1 MNKKDF
7 KTVNEV
13 SKLSGVSVRTLHYY
27 DQIQLLCP
35 AELTESGYRLYNH
48 SDLLKLEQILLLK
61 EMGFELKKI
70 KEILED
76 PYYDTHKAL
85 KKQRDIL
92 KLKEERIRSIIQ
104 LIDEKLEGVE
114 TMDFK
119 AFDMKE
125 IERVQ
130 EEFKEEVEERWG
142 GSEAYKE
149 SKRRTNAYKKEDW
162 QKITSSM
169 EDIFKTLVSH
179 IGEDVASEPVQTL
192 VEAWRIH
199 LTKYFYDCTPEIL
212 SGLGDMYV
220 MDERFTKNMDKY
232 GDGFAKFMN
241 EAIKYYC
248 KDRI

>member
-1 MNKKDF
+1 MSKKDL

-13 SKLSGVSVRTLHYY
+13 SKISGVSVRTLHYY
-27 DQIQLLCP
+27 DHIQLLCP
-35 AELTESGYRLYNH
+35 AELTESGYRLYDH
-48 SDLLKLEQILLLK
+48 HDLLKLEQILFLK

-76 PYYDTHKAL
+76 PHYDTDKVL
-85 KKQRDIL
+85 RKQRDIL
-92 KLKEERIRSIIQ
+92 RLKEERIQAIIK

-125 IERVQ
+125 IERAQ

-142 GSEAYKE
+142 GSLAYEE
-149 SKRRTNAYKKEDW
+149 SMKKTKAYKKEDW
-162 QKITSSM
+162 QKVMGSM
-169 EDIFKTLVSH
+169 DDIFKALAAR

-192 VEAWRIH
+192 VEAWREY

-212 SGLGDMYV
+212 NGLGDMYV

-232 GDGFAKFMN
+232 GEGFAKYMN

-248 KDRI
+248 KDRL

>member
-1 MNKKDF
+1 MSKKDL

-13 SKLSGVSVRTLHYY
+13 SKISGVSVRTLHYY

-35 AELTESGYRLYNH
+35 AELTESGYRLYDHN
-48 SDLLKLEQILLLK
+48 DLLKLEQILFLK

-76 PYYDTHKAL
+76 PHYDTGKAL
-85 KKQRDIL
+85 RKQRDIL
-92 KLKEERIRSIIQ
+92 RLKRKRIQSIIK

-125 IERVQ
+125 IERAQ
-130 EEFKEEVEERWG
+130 EEFKEEVEEKWG
-142 GSEAYKE
+142 GSSAYEE
-149 SKRRTNAYKKEDW
+149 SMKKTKTYKKEDW
-162 QKITSSM
+162 QKVMGSM
-169 EDIFKTLVSH
+169 DDIFKALAAR
-179 IGEDVASEPVQTL
+179 IGEDVASEPVQAL
-192 VEAWRIH
+192 VEAWRKH

-212 SGLGDMYV
+212 NGLGDMYV

-232 GDGFAKFMN
+232 GEGFAKYMN
-241 EAIKYYC
+241 QAIKYYC
-248 KDRI
+248 EDRL